1 MMHFVY
7 KPIFSIIF
15 IFFSFFLFFLMYNLK
30 EMNLMYW
37 IKVKCA
43 YLKTNKI
50 DTKNDLRTLQSN
62 FYTEY

>member
-15 IFFSFFLFFLMYNLK
+15 IFFHSFLFFLMYNLK

-37 IKVKCA
+37 IKVKRA

>member
-15 IFFSFFLFFLMYNLK
+15 IFFHSFLFFLMYNLK